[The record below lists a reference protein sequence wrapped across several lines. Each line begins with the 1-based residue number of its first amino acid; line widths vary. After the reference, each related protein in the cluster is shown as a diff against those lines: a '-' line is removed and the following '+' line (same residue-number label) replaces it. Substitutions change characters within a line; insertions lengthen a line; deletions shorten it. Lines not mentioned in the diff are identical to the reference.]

1 MARFGLCLRAGRQGF
16 AAARKHVLSEILM
29 GLNMLRTTR
38 LPVSLRSSLPNR
50 RPWALAAALT
60 VVLGACG
67 GGKSDSPA
75 APGPAQL
82 NVSVTGL
89 LPGKSVA
96 LKNGTETLTFTDNA
110 TKAFP
115 TAVTLNSALAVS
127 ITTQPDVG
135 QTCALPSPNP
145 TVNAAPFTVNVVC
158 TRNAYTLSGIVY
170 GLVSGQT
177 LQLVNTAGT
186 TVQTTAPDSSGKFSF
201 NTLWGDTYSVTVLAQ
216 PSRQLCSVKNGA
228 GSVASSLSNLE
239 VRCIGQVWNLYT
251 IAGSPDKA
259 YSADTA
265 TGVSASFYAPQGLA
279 FDSKNDSV
287 LVADTNS
294 GAIRKLTDNSV
305 SGAPS
310 ATTSTLVGKSFING
324 FYNAVNIPV
333 TDPTGAAN
341 SRFNGP
347 VGVAVDTWSKASTNT
362 KLVYVADTLN
372 HLIRVV
378 TLVNDVVTK
387 VETLAGNGIPGYK
400 EDSTGSNAQFNRP
413 TGIAVDSK
421 GNIYVADTGNHVI
434 RKISPTGTV
443 TLFAGTANVSGAAN
457 MASASDKAT
466 FNAPMGVA
474 IDSLDNVYVA
484 DTLNSVIRK
493 ISVSSGAVVKTQT
506 LAGTAGKEGYQD
518 GNGSAASFNRPT
530 GLTVDSS
537 FYLYVA
543 DTQNNTIRLL
553 DQTGEVITIAGSA
566 TQAAGALDAYPT
578 CAAKTCTVSSGT
590 FNRPGGIAVNKL
602 GDLFVADTGNNT
614 IRYLTKTNPN

>member
-1 MARFGLCLRAGRQGF
+1 
-16 AAARKHVLSEILM
+16 
-29 GLNMLRTTR
+29 MLQTTR
-38 LPVSLRSSLPNR
+38 QTVRFTSSAPLRRL
-50 RPWALAAALT
+50 WALAAALT
-60 VVLGACG
+60 LVLGACG

-82 NVSVTGL
+82 SVSVIGL
-89 LPGKSVA
+89 LPGKTVT

-110 TKAFP
+110 TKFFP
-115 TAVTLNSALAVS
+115 SAVIMNSALAVS

-135 QTCALPSPNP
+135 QTCALPTPNP
-145 TVNAAPFTVNVVC
+145 TVNVAPFAVNVVC

-170 GLVSGQT
+170 GLVTGQS
-177 LQLVNTAGT
+177 LQLLNTAGT
-186 TVQTTAPDSSGKFSF
+186 TLQTTMPDSSGKFSF

-228 GSVASSLSNLE
+228 GAIASNLSNLE

-251 IAGSPDKA
+251 VAGGLDKA

-265 TGVSASFYAPQGLA
+265 AGVSASFYAPQGLA
-279 FDSKNDSV
+279 LDALNDAI

-294 GAIRKLTDNSV
+294 GAIRKLAKDF
-305 SGAPS
+305 ALPS
-310 ATTSTLVGKSFING
+310 TPATTSTLVGKTFLNG
-324 FYNAVNIPV
+324 FLNAPNIAV
-333 TDPTGAAN
+333 TDPTGATN

-347 VGVAVDTWSKASTNT
+347 VGVAVDTWTKASAST

-372 HLIRVV
+372 HLIRLV

-400 EDSTGSNAQFNRP
+400 EDTTGSNAQFNRP

-434 RKISPTGTV
+434 RKISTTGAV

-457 MASASDKAT
+457 MASTSDKAT

-493 ISVSSGAVVKTQT
+493 ISVNSGTVVKTQT
-506 LAGTAGKEGYQD
+506 LAGMAGKEGYQD

-578 CAAKTCTVSSGT
+578 CVAKTCSVSSGS
-590 FNRPGGIAVNKL
+590 FNRPSGIAVNKL

>member
-1 MARFGLCLRAGRQGF
+1 
-16 AAARKHVLSEILM
+16 
-29 GLNMLRTTR
+29 MLQTTR
-38 LPVSLRSSLPNR
+38 QPVSFPSSTPRGRL
-50 RPWALAAALT
+50 WTLAAALT
-60 VVLGACG
+60 LVLGACG

-89 LPGKSVA
+89 LPGKTVV

-115 TAVTLNSALAVS
+115 TAVSMNSALAVS
-127 ITTQPDVG
+127 ITTQPDAG
-135 QTCALPSPNP
+135 QTCALPTPNP
-145 TVNAAPFTVNVVC
+145 TVNAAPFAVNVVC
-158 TRNAYTLSGIVY
+158 TRNAYTMSGIVY
-170 GLVSGQT
+170 GLVSGQS

-186 TVQTTAPDSSGKFSF
+186 TLQTTSPDSSGKFSF

-228 GSVASSLSNLE
+228 GTIAGNLSNLE

-251 IAGSPDKA
+251 VAGSSDKA

-265 TGVSASFYAPQGLA
+265 AGVSASFYAPQGLA
-279 FDSKNDSV
+279 FDALNDAI

-294 GAIRKLTDNSV
+294 GAIRKLAKDFVVPST
-305 SGAPS
+305 S
-310 ATTSTLVGKSFING
+310 ATTETLVGKTFLNG
-324 FYNAVNIPV
+324 FLNASNIAI
-333 TDPTGAAN
+333 TDPTGATN

-347 VGVAVDTWSKASTNT
+347 VGVAVDTWTKASANT

-400 EDSTGSNAQFNRP
+400 DDGTGSNAQFNRP

-434 RKISPTGTV
+434 RKISSTGAV
-443 TLFAGTANVSGAAN
+443 TLFAGTANVSGSAN
-457 MASASDKAT
+457 MVSTSDKAT

-493 ISVSSGAVVKTQT
+493 ISVSSGSVVKTQT
-506 LAGTAGKEGYQD
+506 LAGIAGKEGYQD

-566 TQAAGALDAYPT
+566 TQAAGALDAYPS
-578 CAAKTCTVSSGT
+578 CAAKTCSTSSGS
-590 FNRPGGIAVNKL
+590 FNRPSGIAVNKL

-614 IRYLTKTNPN
+614 IRFLTKTNPN